1 LLQPRL
7 PGLQLLSNRQK
18 ETLTTS
24 LLKLIKR
31 FLLMQW
37 KYITDVNQIEEIK
50 KQPGYSLIFK
60 HSTRCSVSMMAKRRF
75 EMDWEVIP
83 EDTSLYF
90 LDLISY
96 RQISAD
102 IATRFQVHHESPQI
116 LLIKDGSCV
125 LDASHGDISADEVA
139 EVINS

>member
-1 LLQPRL
+1 LS
-7 PGLQLLSNRQK
+7 GLQLLSAWKK
-18 ETLTTS
+18 EARLTS
-24 LLKLIKR
+24 QFKLLKT
-31 FLLMQW
+31 LLMQW

-90 LDLISY
+90 LDLINY

-102 IATRFQVHHESPQI
+102 IASRFQVHHESPQI
-116 LLIKDGSCV
+116 LLIKDGNCV

-139 EVINS
+139 EAINS